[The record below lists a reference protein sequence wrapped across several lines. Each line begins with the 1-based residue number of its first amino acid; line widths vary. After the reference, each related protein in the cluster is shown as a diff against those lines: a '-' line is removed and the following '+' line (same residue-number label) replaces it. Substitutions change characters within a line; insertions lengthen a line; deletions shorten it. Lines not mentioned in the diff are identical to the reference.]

1 MLESDKQT
9 RAKARSKA
17 QDRFTEALKRDDQ
30 LRLEREKRQT
40 AQAAKTAKLRA
51 LRLAK
56 EASDREIADS
66 AAAVAEIP
74 KKRGKVLKAG

>member
-30 LRLEREKRQT
+30 LRLEREKK
-40 AQAAKTAKLRA
+40 QAAQTVKTAKLRA

-56 EASDREIADS
+56 EASDREIAES
-66 AAAVAEIP
+66 AAAVSEAP
-74 KKRGKVLKAG
+74 KKRSKR